1 MSETVRALARRGLIS
16 TKAMNATLAKTRPQK
31 SKMADFDGKSK
42 DEGKGGSI
50 AGTNRAGID
59 ANQRKGSAAGSTP
72 SGKGGMTDSRSPVK
86 DRPTM
91 QPGSKVVGA
100 KMSAKGKSTVGVRHA
115 PPPQGGM
122 YGGGGRGT
130 Q

>member
-16 TKAMNATLAKTRPQK
+16 TKAMNSTLAQTRPQK
-31 SKMADFDGKSK
+31 SKMAEFDGKSK
-42 DEGKGGSI
+42 DEGRGGSI

-59 ANQRKGSAAGSTP
+59 ANQRKGSAAGAAP

-86 DRPTM
+86 DRPSMTS
-91 QPGSKVVGA
+91 GSKVVGA
-100 KMSAKGKSTVGVRHA
+100 KMSGKGKRAVGVRHA
-115 PPPQGGM
+115 PPPQGGQ
-122 YGGGGRGT
+122 YGGGGRNT